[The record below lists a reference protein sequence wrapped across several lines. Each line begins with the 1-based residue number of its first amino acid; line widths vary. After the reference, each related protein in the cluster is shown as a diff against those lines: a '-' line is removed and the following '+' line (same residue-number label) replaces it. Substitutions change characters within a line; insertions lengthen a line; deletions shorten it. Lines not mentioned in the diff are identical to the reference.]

1 MRCEQYNSGGRRSS
15 TRCTRARAA
24 TRASSSIRARTRTT
38 RTRSRDAIAA
48 IGIPVV
54 EVHLSNI
61 AAREPFRRTS
71 VTAAAC
77 RGIVSGLGARG
88 YVLGAARAIRNRFGV
103 RPVLWEE
110 GTSGLRISP
119 RRGGDPTLTKAD
131 VVDAVAAEAA
141 LSKRQAGRI
150 VDLILNEIQGALQKG
165 DRVALNPFGSFVVRA
180 RQAREGRN
188 PKTGEKMQIAARKVP
203 AFVAG
208 SSLEERRRRPRD
220 RVQRSTRKNRTGC
233 SEAWLSR

>member
-1 MRCEQYNSGGRRSS
+1 M
-15 TRCTRARAA
+15 
-24 TRASSSIRARTRTT
+24 
-38 RTRSRDAIAA
+38 
-48 IGIPVV
+48 
-54 EVHLSNI
+54 
-61 AAREPFRRTS
+61 
-71 VTAAAC
+71 
-77 RGIVSGLGARG
+77 
-88 YVLGAARAIRNRFGV
+88 

-110 GTSGLRISP
+110 GTFGLRISP
-119 RRGGDPTLTKAD
+119 GRRRSDLTKAD
-131 VVDAVAAEAA
+131 VVDAIAAEAA

-208 SSLEERRRRPRD
+208 SSLKSAVGGHRSRPKKTKKSD
-220 RVQRSTRKNRTGC
+220 G
-233 SEAWLSR
+233 L